1 MRADQSA
8 SVALTSAG
16 EWSHWRSDD
25 RAQFTMVDGHVNGR
39 DRTMTFTTFVF
50 FDMFNALACR
60 SDRKSVFQLGLFSNR
75 MFVYAVGK
83 DQPSF
88 PTAVALIVPNTR

>member
-1 MRADQSA
+1 
-8 SVALTSAG
+8 
-16 EWSHWRSDD
+16 
-25 RAQFTMVDGHVNGR
+25 MVDGHVNGR

-83 DQPSF
+83 AAAPR
-88 PTAVALIVPNTR
+88 AVAAPPPAEA